1 MVKKFLTF
9 LILFVSALIFLNI
22 HALHS
27 VNVDMTATESA
38 QTKFSILKEVQLKDN
53 MVSITLDKLAPFNV
67 FKVGAPPRLVVELIQ
82 TENDWKTKVI
92 SPEKNPIFTRIRS
105 GQFQN
110 EPVKIARVV
119 MELRAPVEFETKTEG
134 ETIWVI
140 TKKMEKE
147 GVEPMLTTI
156 TNSQLPPNEETTLIK
171 HSTTLPLSTPLVSP
185 TPSLILP
192 KTSTQETSQTTP
204 IQPLNNEPILKENLH
219 DPSDPTTFFGR
230 QLVTLDFFDIEIKD
244 LFKILGDKAGVNVV
258 FGSNVSGTVSI
269 QLKDVPFKDAVSTIL
284 TLKNLKIISLG
295 KNILQIMTA
304 EEFDQYKT
312 KAISVT
318 KIFQVNYAKAGD
330 VNTQLISIL
339 STLSGKGKTLVDD
352 RTNSII
358 VTDTPEGIEL
368 VNKLIGDLDK
378 PTPQVMI
385 EAKIVQVTLGKSLDL
400 GITWG
405 AAYTD
410 KSGNQMITIGA
421 AKASKAASSAD
432 AETPGSGSIGLMT
445 RTPLNPS
452 GGSDLEASG
461 AGFTPGQGLGL
472 SFGFV
477 KDVVRLNAALSAL
490 AQKNKSKLLSNPKV
504 ATLNNKPASI
514 KSEIS
519 EPYITTETQL
529 TNAGTLTSQKVNTAK
544 SGITLTVTPTINAD
558 GRITLKIVPDI
569 TSSQPTSIGI
579 PKTTSQQADTTVI
592 VKDGETF
599 VIGGLI
605 SELES
610 DQKAYIPILG
620 RIPILGHLFKKT
632 GTSKTRAELLVF
644 VTPKI
649 IPY

>member
-1 MVKKFLTF
+1 MINSFKMVKKFLTF

-385 EAKIVQVTLGKSLDL
+385 EAKIVQDS
-400 GITWG
+400 W
-405 AAYTD
+405 
-410 KSGNQMITIGA
+410 
-421 AKASKAASSAD
+421 
-432 AETPGSGSIGLMT
+432 
-445 RTPLNPS
+445 
-452 GGSDLEASG
+452 
-461 AGFTPGQGLGL
+461 
-472 SFGFV
+472 
-477 KDVVRLNAALSAL
+477 
-490 AQKNKSKLLSNPKV
+490 
-504 ATLNNKPASI
+504 
-514 KSEIS
+514 
-519 EPYITTETQL
+519 
-529 TNAGTLTSQKVNTAK
+529 
-544 SGITLTVTPTINAD
+544 
-558 GRITLKIVPDI
+558 
-569 TSSQPTSIGI
+569 
-579 PKTTSQQADTTVI
+579 
-592 VKDGETF
+592 
-599 VIGGLI
+599 
-605 SELES
+605 
-610 DQKAYIPILG
+610 
-620 RIPILGHLFKKT
+620 
-632 GTSKTRAELLVF
+632 
-644 VTPKI
+644 
-649 IPY
+649 

>member
-1 MVKKFLTF
+1 
-9 LILFVSALIFLNI
+9 
-22 HALHS
+22 
-27 VNVDMTATESA
+27 MTGTESS
-38 QTKFSILKEVQLKDN
+38 QSKFSILKEVKIKDN
-53 MVSITLDKLAPFNV
+53 MVSITLDKLAPFNI
-67 FKVGAPPRLVVELIQ
+67 FKVGSPPRLVVELIQ

-119 MELRAPVEFETKTEG
+119 MELKSAVEFETKTEG
-134 ETIWVI
+134 QTIWVI
-140 TKKMEKE
+140 TKKIEKE
-147 GVEPMLTTI
+147 VAEPMLISI
-156 TNSQLPPNEETTLIK
+156 TNSQSAVGSIPSEDTTLMK
-171 HSTTLPLSTPLVSP
+171 HSSP
-185 TPSLILP
+185 TPVSAPFVSAPSAPILP
-192 KTSTQETSQTTP
+192 KTSEQETSQTIP
-204 IQPLNNEPILKENLH
+204 IQAINNGPALKENLH

-258 FGSNVSGTVSI
+258 FGNNVSGTASI

-295 KNILQIMTA
+295 KNILQVMTA

-318 KIFQVNYAKAGD
+318 KMFQINYAKASD
-330 VNTQLISIL
+330 VNSQLISIL
-339 STLSGKGKTLVDD
+339 TTLSGKGKTLVDD

-368 VNKLIGDLDK
+368 VNKLIVDLDK

-421 AKASKAASSAD
+421 AKASKAAASAD
-432 AETPGSGSIGLMT
+432 SETPGSGSIGLMT
-445 RTPLNPS
+445 RTPLTPS
-452 GGSDLEASG
+452 GSSDLEASG
-461 AGFTPGQGLGL
+461 AGFTPAQGLGL

-569 TSSQPTSIGI
+569 TSSQPTSIGV